1 MITSAKEALY
11 HIRQSEQEY
20 EWGKYN
26 KKTLEEKLEYFIG
39 VLAGYDYSKALD
51 ECRRVNYKYSFSI
64 SI

>member
-11 HIRQSEQEY
+11 HIRHSEQEY

-26 KKTLEEKLEYFIG
+26 KKTLEEKLEYFIK
-39 VLAGYDYSKALD
+39 VLADYDYSEALD
-51 ECRRVNYKYSFSI
+51 ECSRVNYKYNFSI

>member
-11 HIRQSEQEY
+11 HIHHSEQEY
-20 EWGKYN
+20 EWGVYN

-51 ECRRVNYKYSFSI
+51 ECSRVNYKYDFSI